1 MKIVCSS
8 VVICRSNTKRWWTI
22 FYLLTLSNDLSL
34 IAGPYEAIKVTG
46 LEMII
51 MATALSGTP
60 WQDERAVPRSDGLPF
75 HPTEEELLHY
85 YLRKRVAYEK
95 IDVERLREQ

>member
-1 MKIVCSS
+1 M
-8 VVICRSNTKRWWTI
+8 VILISTNLKCPNHFFFFFNTLVLFHRWWTI

-34 IAGPYEAIKVTG
+34 IASPYEAIKVTG

-60 WQDERAVPRSDGLPF
+60 WQG
-75 HPTEEELLHY
+75 
-85 YLRKRVAYEK
+85 RVQDLQVGPQMVK
-95 IDVERLREQ
+95 